1 MELLKASSQIFLLV
15 GEGCRAGGYRRLAHC
30 ACPSASKSE
39 TETETETENR
49 TDIEG
54 RYWIENDRLM
64 LERL

>member
-1 MELLKASSQIFLLV
+1 MELLKESGQISLLL
-15 GEGCRAGGYRRLAHC
+15 GEDCRAGGYRRLAHC

-39 TETETETENR
+39 IETENR

-64 LERL
+64 LERPQC